1 MGWTGHSMMG
11 GGVVLWP
18 LLVLFWVGLIALIV
32 FLVVKLLPRSG
43 GQPPVHPNH
52 PLPPGA
58 TPESPEEILDRMF
71 ALGEIDEATYRARRT
86 ALGEM
91 RRPS

>member
-1 MGWTGHSMMG
+1 MGLASHSMMG

-43 GQPPVHPNH
+43 GRPPSHQP
-52 PLPPGA
+52 PPGA
-58 TPESPEEILDRMF
+58 PQESPEEILDRMF
-71 ALGEIDEATYRARRT
+71 ALGEIDEPTYRARRT